1 MDVKLQANDLRTF
14 VDQLRRFQNRN
25 VLPNT
30 VLNPVG
36 NLAELERMYQV
47 FRMRTELDEGILYVL
62 IVVMGKSTV

>member
-1 MDVKLQANDLRTF
+1 MSRNDHINSDML
-14 VDQLRRFQNRN
+14 N
-25 VLPNT
+25 VVHL
-30 VLNPVG
+30 PVG